1 MTRRERIIRS
11 SHRQHGLI
19 VPPGR
24 KREQSDG
31 TLVCRLYVP
40 TDYPAPTGIYD
51 RHKYLARDPELRAL
65 DDAAGRIRIPG
76 VKHPQGMQ
84 ALEVKT
90 LNRTRRLLARKS
102 FVLGIA
108 LLFTCLPMT
117 TVFQKGKSVLVLA
130 RDYPDAAFGLL
141 LNAVIAWIV
150 YLDTCRRLRA
160 TGLEGPPGYS
170 RLLWA
175 LVGLALGVP
184 GMLVAQHW
192 AGGQN
197 WPIAIPPLFT
207 GLAFVLG
214 DCWARMARR
223 IA

>member
-1 MTRRERIIRS
+1 M
-11 SHRQHGLI
+11 
-19 VPPGR
+19 
-24 KREQSDG
+24 
-31 TLVCRLYVP
+31 
-40 TDYPAPTGIYD
+40 
-51 RHKYLARDPELRAL
+51 
-65 DDAAGRIRIPG
+65 
-76 VKHPQGMQ
+76 
-84 ALEVKT
+84 KT

-184 GMLVAQHW
+184 AN
-192 AGGQN
+192 AGGAALGRGAKLADCDTTTIHRTRFCAGRSVGLE
-197 WPIAIPPLFT
+197 WPGALPEEQRDGGNAIIPAHC
-207 GLAFVLG
+207 GAFVKSRLG
-214 DCWARMARR
+214 
-223 IA
+223 IASP